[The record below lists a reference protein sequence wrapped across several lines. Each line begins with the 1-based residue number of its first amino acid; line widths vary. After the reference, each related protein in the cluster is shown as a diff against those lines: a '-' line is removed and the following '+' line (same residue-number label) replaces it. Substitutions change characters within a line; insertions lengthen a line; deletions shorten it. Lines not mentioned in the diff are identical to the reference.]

1 MALLD
6 EVNGNLE
13 DDIYNLINGSNTEFV
28 LEESLENKLDPDNG
42 PLNLPVLEANYHL
55 VENPTIKKKLWMKA
69 VAKLRRK

>member
-1 MALLD
+1 MN
-6 EVNGNLE
+6 EGNSELE
-13 DDIYNLINGSNTEFV
+13 NDIDKFMNDSNTEFV